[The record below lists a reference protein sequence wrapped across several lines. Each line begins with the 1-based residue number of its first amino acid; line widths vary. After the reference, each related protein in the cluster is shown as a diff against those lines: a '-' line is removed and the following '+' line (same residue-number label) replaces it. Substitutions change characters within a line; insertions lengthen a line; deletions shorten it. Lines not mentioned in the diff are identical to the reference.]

1 MTVKKTAPVD
11 VESKD
16 SEVVKPQT
24 PQPQRKV
31 TPATFAAEERSK
43 ETSKMRS
50 GETAAV
56 ENHYVNGSF
65 THKNSNRGK

>member
-1 MTVKKTAPVD
+1 MTKQKLDTDLSKKTEA
-11 VESKD
+11 E
-16 SEVVKPQT
+16 KPQT
-24 PQPQRKV
+24 QPPQRKV
-31 TPATFAAEERSK
+31 TPATFAADEKSK
-43 ETSKMRS
+43 ENSRIQV

>member
-1 MTVKKTAPVD
+1 M
-11 VESKD
+11 
-16 SEVVKPQT
+16 
-24 PQPQRKV
+24 
-31 TPATFAAEERSK
+31 TPATFAPEEKSK
-43 ETSKMRS
+43 ENSKIQV